1 MTSLPMTV
9 GELLPTFAAE
19 LRGLLERVGRQDLA
33 GQVVTLPV
41 VARCTCGEDSCA
53 HFYTTPPPQSSY
65 PLGHSTLSLPA
76 ASGTIILDIVCG
88 QIAAVEVLD
97 RSDVKSVIDHYLPL
111 KA

>member
-1 MTSLPMTV
+1 M
-9 GELLPTFAAE
+9 
-19 LRGLLERVGRQDLA
+19 
-33 GQVVTLPV
+33 
-41 VARCTCGEDSCA
+41 
-53 HFYTTPPPQSSY
+53 
-65 PLGHSTLSLPA
+65 GHSTLSLPA